1 MLILFRY
8 FLLALGILIGLPL
21 LIFLILIPKTPI
33 SSVGILYLLAYI
45 LIALGLVGAP
55 WWARRSTAF
64 ILVGS
69 MVTIVTM
76 TVRLLSPPRGTQMY
90 MMTLPGQSG
99 PRLVN
104 RILNEQDAVMFGSQ
118 VGPYIGF
125 ISPAEQKSLI
135 PEFSRTFNEMKS
147 RGATPLSP
155 FLATYLKMERPD
167 AFDTVVAEP
176 ISKKVLTTGIIFL
189 HGYGGNFT
197 VQCWLIAKAGL
208 HMEALTVCPSTGPQ
222 GSWWD
227 SQGESILK
235 ETVAY
240 LHGRGITRIYL
251 AGLSNGAIGASRLVS
266 DFENDFAGLIL
277 ISGADPS
284 AAMTKLPVLLLHG
297 KYDERIPVSL
307 MERYVSA
314 PGSKATYFLFESDH
328 FLLLKQADEVQNAI
342 AGWLS
347 QQESIRQSR

>member
-8 FLLALGILIGLPL
+8 FLLAIGILISLPL

-33 SSVGILYLLAYI
+33 SSIGILYLLAYL
-45 LIALGLVGAP
+45 LIALGLVCAP
-55 WWARRSTAF
+55 WWARRSPLFMLA
-64 ILVGS
+64 GS
-69 MVTIVTM
+69 TIAAVTM
-76 TVRLLSPPRGTQMY
+76 TARLIAPPTGTQIY
-90 MMTLPGQSG
+90 MMTLPAQSG

-135 PEFSRTFNEMKS
+135 PEFSHVFNEMKNL
-147 RGATPLSP
+147 GATPLSP

-167 AFDTVVAEP
+167 AFDTVMAEP
-176 ISKKVLTTGIIFL
+176 ISDKAPTIGIIFL

-197 VQCWLIAKAGL
+197 VQCWLVAKAAHGIGAVTL
-208 HMEALTVCPSTGPQ
+208 CPSTGMN

-240 LHGRGITRIYL
+240 LHRRGITRIYL
-251 AGLSNGAIGASRLVS
+251 AGLSNGAIGASRLANQIQ
-266 DFENDFAGLIL
+266 NDCAGLIL

-284 AAMTKLPVLLLHG
+284 ATMTKLPVLLLHG

-314 PGSKATYFLFESDH
+314 AGSKATYFLFESDH
-328 FLLLKQADEVQNAI
+328 FLLLKQADQVQEVMIN
-342 AGWLS
+342 WLS
-347 QQESIRQSR
+347 QQEEK